1 MQVFGRKLRI
11 QPALQLLLASVA
23 ALALHACGGGGVG
36 TNGTGIIPGGSSAG
50 TVTGFG
56 SVIVDGVRYDDS
68 QVVAQR
74 DDASGSVA
82 AELQLGQRLE
92 LSYNDDGQG
101 NLAAQAVRVAPS
113 LVGPVQSVVTAG
125 LTLTVLNQLVQINTN
140 AAAGPVTVFGGG
152 YASLADIVVT
162 DWVEVHAVAQPA
174 ATAGAPQWRA
184 TRIEKVDAQT
194 SVRIAGRVS
203 ALQSGTGLRSFQI
216 GGLTVQTTGGTRWPG
231 GTELADGQAVVV
243 FGPSALPGYS
253 PITARLIASQV
264 TVQTRSSVGS
274 NEDRL
279 AGWISGLAADKL
291 SFEADGV
298 SITLPQNPTIVGG
311 TLADLVNGAY
321 VLVRG
326 HYTTDDDHLL
336 ASSVELRYASGRSE
350 EAAELHGTVLDWTA
364 ATRRFTLRGVVVDAS
379 QLLSGNSKLS
389 FGDCAGF
396 TDLANGMQVE
406 IKGIGTSYG
415 VQATRITCKSSDSS
429 SVSGEVVELR
439 GTLAAPQAASFT
451 LHTDSG
457 DVVVSWSSASTYLGK
472 PMTAATLG
480 DPLSIY
486 AGQVLEVEGRFSGT
500 GSARIL
506 KATKIKLKSSGS
518 D

>member
-11 QPALQLLLASVA
+11 QSALQLLLASVA

-36 TNGTGIIPGGSSAG
+36 TNGTGIIQGGSSAG

-74 DDASGSVA
+74 DDASGRVA

-92 LSYNDDGQG
+92 LTYNDDGLG

-113 LVGPVQSVVTAG
+113 MVGPVQSVVPAG
-125 LTLTVLNQLVQINTN
+125 LTLTVLNQLVQINNDAT
-140 AAAGPVTVFGGG
+140 AGPVTVFGGG
-152 YASLADIVVT
+152 YASLADIAVA
-162 DWVEVHAVAQPA
+162 DWVEVHAVAQPV
-174 ATAGAPQWRA
+174 ATAGAPQWLA
-184 TRIEKVDAQT
+184 TRIEKVAAQA

-203 ALQSGTGLRSFQI
+203 AVHSSAGLRSFQLN
-216 GGLTVQTTGGTRWPG
+216 GLTIQTAGDTQWPSGTA
-231 GTELADGQAVVV
+231 LADGQAVVV
-243 FGPSALPGYS
+243 FGAPANFNPA
-253 PITARLIASQV
+253 TARLIASRV
-264 TVQTRSSVGS
+264 TLQTRGVSGS
-274 NEDRL
+274 NEDHL
-279 AGWISGLAADKL
+279 AGWISSLAADF

-298 SITLPQNPTIVGG
+298 SITLAPNPTIVGG
-311 TLADLVNGAY
+311 KLADLVNGAY

-336 ASSVELRYASGRSE
+336 ATSVELRYAAGRSE

-396 TDLANGMQVE
+396 TDLADGMQVE

-415 VQATRITCKSSDSS
+415 VQATRITCKSGDSS
-429 SVSGEVVELR
+429 DVSGEVVELR

-451 LHTDSG
+451 LQTDSG
-457 DVVVSWSSASTYLGK
+457 AVVVSWSSDSTYLGK
-472 PMTAATLG
+472 PVTAATLG
-480 DPLSIY
+480 DPLSVHT
-486 AGQVLEVEGRFSGT
+486 GQALEVEGRFSGT

-506 KATKIKLKSSGS
+506 KATKIKLKSS

>member
-11 QPALQLLLASVA
+11 QSALQLLLASVA

-36 TNGTGIIPGGSSAG
+36 TNGTGIIQGGSSAG

-74 DDASGSVA
+74 DDASGRVA

-92 LSYNDDGQG
+92 LTYNDDGQG

-113 LVGPVQSVVTAG
+113 MVGPVQSVVPAG
-125 LTLTVLNQLVQINTN
+125 LTLTVLNQLVQINTD
-140 AAAGPVTVFGGG
+140 AAVGPVTVFGGG
-152 YASLADIVVT
+152 YASLADIVAA

-174 ATAGAPQWRA
+174 ATAGAPQWLA
-184 TRIEKVDAQT
+184 TRIEKVTAHA

-203 ALQSGTGLRSFQI
+203 ALQSSAGLRSFQLN
-216 GGLTVQTTGGTRWPG
+216 GLTIQTAGDTQWPAGTA
-231 GTELADGQAVVV
+231 LADGQAVLV
-243 FGPSALPGYS
+243 FGTPANFNPT
-253 PITARLIASQV
+253 TARLIASRV
-264 TVQTRSSVGS
+264 TVQTRGSLGS
-274 NEDRL
+274 NNEDHL
-279 AGWISGLAADKL
+279 AGWISSLAADKL

-298 SITLPQNPTIVGG
+298 SITLAPNPTIVGG

-336 ASSVELRYASGRSE
+336 ATSVELRYASGRSE
-350 EAAELHGTVLDWTA
+350 EAAELHGTILDWTA

-396 TDLANGMQVE
+396 TDLADGMQVE
-406 IKGIGTSYG
+406 IKGVGTSYG
-415 VQATRITCKSSDSS
+415 VRATRITCKSGDSS
-429 SVSGEVVELR
+429 GVSGEVVELR

-451 LHTDSG
+451 LQTDSG
-457 DVVVSWSSASTYLGK
+457 AVVVSWSSGSTYLGK
-472 PMTAATLG
+472 PMTAVTLA
-480 DPLSIY
+480 DPLSIHT
-486 AGQVLEVEGRFSGT
+486 GQMLEVEGRFSGT
-500 GSARIL
+500 GSARTL
-506 KATKIKLKSSGS
+506 KATKIKLKSS

>member
-11 QPALQLLLASVA
+11 QSALQLLLAGVA

-36 TNGTGIIPGGSSAG
+36 TNGTGIIQGGSSAG

-74 DDASGSVA
+74 DEASGRVA

-92 LSYNDDGQG
+92 LIYNDDGQG

-113 LVGPVQSVVTAG
+113 LVGPVQSVVPAG
-125 LTLTVLNQLVQINTN
+125 LTLKVLGQVVQINTD
-140 AAAGPVTVFGGG
+140 ATVGPVTVFGGG
-152 YASLADIVVT
+152 YASLADIVAA

-174 ATAGAPQWRA
+174 ATAGAPQWLA
-184 TRIEKVDAQT
+184 TRIEKVAVQT

-203 ALQSGTGLRSFQI
+203 ALQGSSGLRSFQLQ
-216 GGLTVQTTGGTRWPG
+216 GLTIRTTDSTEWPAG
-231 GTELADGQAVVV
+231 MALADGQVVVV
-243 FGPSALPGYS
+243 FGAPTGFSADAARL
-253 PITARLIASQV
+253 TARRV
-264 TVQTRSSVGS
+264 TVQTRDSSGS
-274 NEDRL
+274 NEDYL
-279 AGWISGLAADKL
+279 AGWISRLAADRL

-298 SITLPQNPTIVGG
+298 SITLAPNPTIVGG

-326 HYTTDDDHLL
+326 HYTTDDDHLQ
-336 ASSVELRYASGRSE
+336 ATSVELRYAFDRSE
-350 EAAELHGTVLDWTA
+350 EAAELHGTILDWTA

-379 QLLSGNSKLS
+379 QLRPGNSKLVLR
-389 FGDCAGF
+389 DCAGA
-396 TDLANGMQVE
+396 TDLAEGMQVE
-406 IKGIGTSYG
+406 IKGIGTAYG
-415 VQATRITCKSSDSS
+415 VQASRITCNSSDSS
-429 SVSGEVVELR
+429 GVSGEVVELR

-451 LHTDSG
+451 LQTGSG
-457 DVVVSWSSASTYLGK
+457 DVVVSWSSASTYIGK
-472 PMTAATLG
+472 PMTAATLA
-480 DPLSIY
+480 DPSSIHT
-486 AGQVLEVEGRFSGT
+486 GQVLEVEGHFSGS
-500 GSARIL
+500 GSARTL

>member
-11 QPALQLLLASVA
+11 QPALQLLLAGVA
-23 ALALHACGGGGVG
+23 ALALHACGGGVG

-56 SVIVDGVRYDDS
+56 SIIVDGVRYDDS

-74 DDASGSVA
+74 DDASGSIA

-92 LSYNDDGQG
+92 LTYNDDGQG
-101 NLAAQAVRVAPS
+101 TLAAKAVRVAPS
-113 LVGPVQSVVTAG
+113 MVGPVQTVAPAG
-125 LTLTVLNQLVQINTN
+125 LTLTVLNQAVQINTD
-140 AAAGPVTVFGGG
+140 AAVGPVTVFGGG
-152 YASLADIVVT
+152 YGALTDIVAA

-174 ATAGAPQWRA
+174 TTAGAPQWLA
-184 TRIEKVDAQT
+184 TRVEKVAAQT

-203 ALQSGTGLRSFQI
+203 ALQSSSGLRSFKLQ
-216 GGLTVQTTGGTRWPG
+216 GLTIQTAGDTQPAGIA
-231 GTELADGQAVVV
+231 LADGQAVVV
-243 FGPSALPGYS
+243 FGAPANFNAT
-253 PITARLIASQV
+253 TARLIASRV

-274 NEDRL
+274 NEDHL

-291 SFEADGV
+291 SFKADGV
-298 SITLPQNPTIVGG
+298 SITLPQKPIIVGG

-336 ASSVELRYASGRSE
+336 ASSIELRYASGRSE
-350 EAAELHGTVLDWTA
+350 EAAELDGTILDWTA

-379 QLLSGNSKLS
+379 QLLSGNSKLDLS
-389 FGDCAGF
+389 NCAGS
-396 TDLANGMQVE
+396 TDLADGMQVE

-429 SVSGEVVELR
+429 GVSGEVIELR

-451 LHTDSG
+451 LQTSSG
-457 DVVVSWSSASTYLGK
+457 AVAVSWSSGSTFFSSPL
-472 PMTAATLG
+472 TSQTLATHVG
-480 DPLSIY
+480 E
-486 AGQVLEVEGRFSGT
+486 VLEVEGSFSGT
-500 GSARIL
+500 GSARRL
-506 KATKIKLKSSGS
+506 MATKLKLKK